1 MNWEPRIM
9 PFAPKRYYPKKLP
22 LNIAIVGGGR
32 ACKFFLQLLKNE
44 SFPYLNI
51 NLVGVCDINPEAEG
65 LLMAKQMGIY
75 TTNNFKDLFK
85 ITNLDGIIELTNS
98 KEVLLELIKLRPK
111 TVGIVEHNI
120 GGLLRSL
127 FLIDQQLKSAK
138 QQITDEKMISEFL
151 IQQTDEPIVIL
162 NTDFTIFEAN
172 EAYIKATG
180 KTKAEVVGAYCHKI
194 FYDFDAPCLIHKPE
208 HECPMVKTL
217 RTGETA
223 HVIMDAPVSSSRTGY
238 FEIVTYPVKNSAGVV
253 ERVIEIQRDITKEL
267 SSRWEEKIQKLKQ
280 DFNYLIQEDRMISL
294 GKLVASCVHEINN
307 PIQGLL
313 TFSRLMEDVLVKGQP
328 TSKDLEEFKEYLS
341 LMTPELER
349 CGKIV
354 SGLLSFSR
362 ETALEYHSINLNEVL
377 EAVIALTRHKME
389 LQSIKLTTHLY
400 PGALWTRGN
409 ANRLEQCL
417 LNLVF
422 NAIEAMSGGGELSVV
437 SELDGREKLVLVE
450 IRDTGSGIQ
459 EENLN
464 HIFDPFFTTKEAGQ
478 GTGLG
483 LSIVYGII
491 KNHNGSISVESKVGQ
506 GSSFSL
512 KFPYLFHSSN
522 GPEENHE
529 R

>member
-1 MNWEPRIM
+1 M
-9 PFAPKRYYPKKLP
+9 PAESKPYYPKKLP

-32 ACKFFLQLLKNE
+32 ACKFFLQLLKSE

-51 NLVGVCDINPEAEG
+51 NLVGVCDVNPEAEG
-65 LLMAKQMGIY
+65 LLMAGQMGIY
-75 TTNNFKDLFK
+75 TTNSFKDLFN
-85 ITNLDGIIELTNS
+85 IRDLDGIIELTNS

-120 GGLLRSL
+120 GRLLRSL
-127 FLIDQQLKSAK
+127 FLIDQELKSAK
-138 QQITDEKMISEFL
+138 QQVTDEKMVSDFL
-151 IQQTDEPIVIL
+151 IHQIDEPIVVI
-162 NTDFTIFEAN
+162 NTDFTILEAN
-172 EAYIKATG
+172 KAYLKATG
-180 KTKAEVVGAYCHKI
+180 KTKTEVAGAYCYKV
-194 FYDFDAPCLIHKPE
+194 FYDYDAPCSIHKPE
-208 HECPMVKTL
+208 YECPMVKTL

-223 HVIMDAPVSSSRTGY
+223 HVIIDAPISGSRSGY
-238 FEIVTYPVKNSAGVV
+238 FEIVTYPVKNSAGEVG
-253 ERVIEIQRDITKEL
+253 RVIEIQRDITKEL
-267 SSRWEEKIQKLKQ
+267 VSRWEEKIQKLKQ

-313 TFSRLMEDVLVKGQP
+313 TFSQLMEDILAKGQP
-328 TSKDLEEFKEYLS
+328 GSKDLDEFKNYLS

-362 ETALEYHSINLNEVL
+362 ETALAYMNINLNEVL
-377 EAVIALTRHKME
+377 ETVIALTRHKMK
-389 LQSIKLTTHLY
+389 LQNIKLKTRPH
-400 PGALWTRGN
+400 PGALWVRGN

-422 NAIEAMSGGGELSVV
+422 NAIEAMPKGGELSIR
-437 SELDGREKLVLVE
+437 SELHGVEKQVLVE
-450 IRDTGSGIQ
+450 ICDTGSGIQ
-459 EENLN
+459 EENIN

-483 LSIVYGII
+483 LSIVYGVV
-491 KNHNGSISVESKVGQ
+491 KNHNGHIHVKSEVGQ
-506 GSSFSL
+506 GSSFLL
-512 KFPYLFHSSN
+512 KFPYLSLSSN